1 MTPEE
6 FRDALVPVRDQLD
19 ELLGKFYWQDGMAE
33 PFLALRPPLENLKL
47 ARDLSHRV

>member
-6 FRDALVPVRDQLD
+6 FRDALAPIRDQLD
-19 ELLGKFYWQDGMAE
+19 QVLGKIYWQDGMAQS
-33 PFLALRPPLENLKL
+33 FLALHHSLENLKL